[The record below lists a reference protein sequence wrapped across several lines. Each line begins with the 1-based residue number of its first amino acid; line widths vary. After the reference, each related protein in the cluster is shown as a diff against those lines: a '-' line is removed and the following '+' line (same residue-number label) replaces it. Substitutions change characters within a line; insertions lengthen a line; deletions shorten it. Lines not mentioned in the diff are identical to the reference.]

1 MKTTAA
7 ARSPG
12 RMINADN
19 SSWLSGMCA
28 TAVKSLALIAI
39 SIASAGIC
47 SAQSDGNRLAVE
59 EITSPDGHKFW
70 YYSLPDADRT
80 ALAVT
85 WVQELPVNSVHPMVA
100 RLGIDL
106 MLNGGAGGRGAADI
120 VADYQDLDSRSGLSV
135 EPRAIS
141 GFIFA
146 PNQHLS
152 KAREIAQAVI
162 TTPAM
167 QQAWFDREH
176 QNLIEHA
183 RDDASN
189 SWGIVSNVARELVI
203 GDHPYNK
210 FWSIKPLD
218 KFEQVTLEDVVQW
231 YESSF
236 SKKTAIVAVAGS
248 AASEVVAKELD
259 LLLADLPEHEA
270 TEPVEFA
277 PPDVPAK
284 TVLFHNPDA
293 PKSVVLLLGNLPPE
307 GLAISQPLQL
317 GIGVLGVGKQSR
329 LFKALRSGLGA
340 SYGFSAGVIGYT
352 RDYRMLHM
360 SGEIE
365 TARLEEALKEIEDA
379 YQEFH
384 KSGVGP
390 IEFPVAQSISRRK
403 TSKLLQD
410 PVNMAFSVTE
420 AMRNGFGRDYVQKIL
435 ESIDDME
442 RSAVNEIIKT
452 SMPAFDQMLKVIVT
466 PDKDAIEGACVISSI
481 EQARECL
488 K

>member
-1 MKTTAA
+1 M
-7 ARSPG
+7 
-12 RMINADN
+12 
-19 SSWLSGMCA
+19 
-28 TAVKSLALIAI
+28 
-39 SIASAGIC
+39 
-47 SAQSDGNRLAVE
+47 
-59 EITSPDGHKFW
+59 
-70 YYSLPDADRT
+70 
-80 ALAVT
+80 
-85 WVQELPVNSVHPMVA
+85 
-100 RLGIDL
+100 
-106 MLNGGAGGRGAADI
+106 
-120 VADYQDLDSRSGLSV
+120 
-135 EPRAIS
+135 
-141 GFIFA
+141 
-146 PNQHLS
+146 
-152 KAREIAQAVI
+152 
-162 TTPAM
+162 
-167 QQAWFDREH
+167 
-176 QNLIEHA
+176 
-183 RDDASN
+183 
-189 SWGIVSNVARELVI
+189 
-203 GDHPYNK
+203 
-210 FWSIKPLD
+210 
-218 KFEQVTLEDVVQW
+218 
-231 YESSF
+231 
-236 SKKTAIVAVAGS
+236 
-248 AASEVVAKELD
+248 
-259 LLLADLPEHEA
+259 
-270 TEPVEFA
+270 
-277 PPDVPAK
+277 
-284 TVLFHNPDA
+284 
-293 PKSVVLLLGNLPPE
+293 
-307 GLAISQPLQL
+307 
-317 GIGVLGVGKQSR
+317 GVGKQSR